1 MDGHTLECRVYS
13 DVEIA
18 QYTIPAYSTLRFF
31 NRLSSVEVRE

>member
-1 MDGHTLECRVYS
+1 MDGYTLERGVYS

-31 NRLSSVEVRE
+31 KSVVKCGGP